1 MSNYDDGETVK
12 IIRIY
17 ADHCPPKLE
26 VDHFQGQTET
36 AIEHYKVSVTPRRPV
51 EINAELAALQKFLC
65 KKLSADTRAV
75 LRAREHDCWQDMR
88 VRGVM
93 ALW

>member
-1 MSNYDDGETVK
+1 MSNYDYGETVK

-36 AIEHYKVSVTPRRPV
+36 AIEHYKASVTPRQPV
-51 EINAELAALQKFLC
+51 EINAELAGYA
-65 KKLSADTRAV
+65 RAWCHGLMV
-75 LRAREHDCWQDMR
+75 E
-88 VRGVM
+88 VNPI
-93 ALW
+93 